1 MAKKRKVEKESRALA
16 KVEGI
21 SLKLR
26 DEADQKTYRKALDAT
41 NKIADDVR
49 EGLKKHSRSS
59 MSMAWDIGN
68 IWKSWFQNAK
78 SQFGVITNATITAI
92 CSDLDPTEKGRMLTG
107 LYFRYCLKLADNYTR
122 EHVLELVEQGFTNN
136 HFQALLKL
144 ENPKDRA
151 KWEADALSRR
161 LTGDDLKKKVKVL
174 SSTPGGIEKL
184 VKGSRE
190 KIKKNA

>member
-41 NKIADDVR
+41 TKIADDVR

-107 LYFRYCLKLADNYTR
+107 LYFRYCLKLAD
-122 EHVLELVEQGFTNN
+122 
-136 HFQALLKL
+136 KL
-144 ENPKDRA
+144 HPGARPRVGRA
-151 KWEADALSRR
+151 GIHQQPLPGTAEAGESEGPRQ
-161 LTGDDLKKKVKVL
+161 V
-174 SSTPGGIEKL
+174 GG
-184 VKGSRE
+184 GRP
-190 KIKKNA
+190 